1 MLMVG
6 ASGRR
11 GAYSSAQPRPTLDLE
26 RVNKESGEGK
36 INGGHGNAGWEEKR
50 KRGGQLRILP

>member
-1 MLMVG
+1 MVG